1 MSAISW
7 RRVITV
13 ALLIPA
19 GLALGVPSASAH
31 GASPKPIPDAAHYL
45 TQITGI
51 TPATAGISASIDPRG
66 EWIEVS
72 NNTAKTLTV
81 LGYARE
87 PYLRVAPEGVSEN
100 SYSPTLALNQ
110 SLFGDISQ
118 LGDSSL
124 PANWRQTGTA
134 HQIRWHDHRI
144 HWMGASRPPAV
155 QAHPGVAQL
164 IGQWTIHMTLDRRPL
179 AVTGT
184 LSWLPMKQGAKFVST
199 SLLIL
204 DVVAFGGIVAGAV
217 LIIRWRRRRSAPDDG
232 PDSGWSMTEP
242 GTMPTDSAA
251 VVSPASADRD
261 VPASVR

>member
-66 EWIEVS
+66 EWVEVS

-87 PYLRVAPEGVSEN
+87 HYLRVAPDGVSEN

-144 HWMGASRPPAV
+144 HWMGAGRPPAV
-155 QAHPGVAQL
+155 KAHPGTAQL
-164 IGQWTIHMTLDRRPL
+164 IGRWSVHMTLDRQPL

-184 LSWLPMKQGAKFVST
+184 LSWLPLKPGAKFVST

-204 DVVAFGGIVAGAV
+204 DVTVFGGIVAAAAWT
-217 LIIRWRRRRSAPDDG
+217 IRRRRRRSAGRDG
-232 PDSGWSMTEP
+232 SEDGWSMSEP
-242 GTMPTDSAA
+242 GPSPSAWPDLGPHA
-251 VVSPASADRD
+251 GAGHGKSGG
-261 VPASVR
+261 